1 MRETNLQAV
10 YTRYA
15 ETRPGA
21 PITRRDQL
29 SIREPVFRKFF
40 LPVLPPNREAKILDI
55 GCGYGEFLCFLARM
69 GYTQTLGIDLDSREL
84 AVARSLG
91 VRNVRQAEIASALRE
106 YHEEFEVISALDV
119 LEHVPKAR
127 VFEFLSLVLAALRP
141 GGTFLCQVPNL
152 AAFYAPLFYMDF
164 THETPFTATSLKQ
177 ALQMAGLDDVHIHP
191 MGPVAHGL
199 RSAVRSSLWWT
210 ISFGLRLIQF
220 VESARWDPLAS
231 IYTAAMYAVA
241 KKGRA

>member
-1 MRETNLQAV
+1 MRETNLEAT
-10 YTRYA
+10 YARYA

-21 PITRRDQL
+21 AVTRQDQL
-29 SIREPVFRKFF
+29 SVREPVFRRFF
-40 LPVLPPNREAKILDI
+40 LPALPPNRQAKILDV
-55 GCGYGEFLCFLARM
+55 GCGYGEFLIFLARM
-69 GYTQTLGIDLDSREL
+69 GYTQTFGIDLDSREL
-84 AVARSLG
+84 AVARSFG
-91 VRNVRQAEIASALRE
+91 VSNVRQAEIMSALRE
-106 YHEEFEVISALDV
+106 YREEFEVISALDV

-127 VFEFLSLVLAALRP
+127 VLECLSLVLAALRP

-177 ALQMAGLDDVHIHP
+177 ALQIAGFSNVRIHP

-199 RSAVRSSLWWT
+199 KSAVRSSLWWT
-210 ISFGLRLIQF
+210 ITFGLRIIQF

-231 IYTAAMYAVA
+231 IYTAAIYAVA
-241 KKGRA
+241 KKGPA